1 MKGFIECALLM
12 EKLIS
17 IVTKEINDAVA
28 IKDYEKSAYLRYLK
42 KDIESNLDNLKKRES
57 I

>member
-1 MKGFIECALLM
+1 VKGFIECALLM